1 MSLCQPYLSYLE
13 KKHWIGPPPPH
24 FQFLARGTNPVQKCL
39 ALFTFFALIFIIP
52 SSYAVCM
59 NMMRFRQILV
69 ILMALGP

>member
-13 KKHWIGPPPPH
+13 KKTLDWTPPH
-24 FQFLARGTNPVQKCL
+24 FQFLARGANPVQKCL